1 VPLLSVSLYVC
12 VYKYRKKKR
21 ILFTKE
27 NSNEKW
33 AGFVVGHQRHKQHIF
48 SIKIFKKKI
57 SVNFLLFKKKK
68 KKNLLSSLFRGV
80 KTAPN
85 PTTAAQ
91 V

>member
-57 SVNFLLFKKKK
+57 SVNFLLLKKRRRRT
-68 KKNLLSSLFRGV
+68 SSLLCRGV